1 MELSTSWLWILLAV
15 PVLIV
20 LSVWIKK
27 IRQDSGIETG
37 DETSAL
43 KRLWN
48 WILAKG
54 KILVLA
60 LVLSSAVTSCSFL
73 ESVGV
78 DRLIGSAVD
87 GLIPADSIYIDYD
100 GAYIELPYYQNIDT
114 TLAKGEFWVR
124 WMQHDSLV
132 LIEYLPHDTTLKR
145 D

>member
-1 MELSTSWLWILLAV
+1 MDLAEYTIEIIAVLVGLIILSVGIKIVSKRSDIETTDEVGVIKRMWERLTRNKILLLLCAT
-15 PVLIV
+15 
-20 LSVWIKK
+20 SVF
-27 IRQDSGIETG
+27 
-37 DETSAL
+37 A
-43 KRLWN
+43 
-48 WILAKG
+48 
-54 KILVLA
+54 
-60 LVLSSAVTSCSFL
+60 TSCSFL